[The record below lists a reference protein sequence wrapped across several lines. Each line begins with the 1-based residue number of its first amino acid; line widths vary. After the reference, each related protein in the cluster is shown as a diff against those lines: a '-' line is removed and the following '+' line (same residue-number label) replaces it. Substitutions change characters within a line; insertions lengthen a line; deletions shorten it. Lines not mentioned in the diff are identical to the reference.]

1 MESALP
7 APASQPPVF
16 ERRLHERSEF
26 RNFDLG
32 QRREPSLLFK
42 VYDWAQIARSRQ
54 NGARF
59 TDYTHSIYQ
68 IGNQRN

>member
-42 VYDWAQIARSRQ
+42 VYGWAQIAALTPERRKVYGLYAQHLSNRQ
-54 NGARF
+54 SA
-59 TDYTHSIYQ
+59 
-68 IGNQRN
+68 